1 MGNLLQPIEEDNA
14 VTENHNA
21 EATESS
27 DDDDDDD
34 DDGIDDGIDDDKE
47 NSEDKHNEIDTV
59 IIENDLE
66 IQEV

>member
-1 MGNLLQPIEEDNA
+1 MVNLLQPIAEDDT

-34 DDGIDDGIDDDKE
+34 DDGIDDDKE

-66 IQEV
+66 IQEF